1 MTKTGDAALPP
12 LDLESTSAIDFLQ
25 RYQRPLIIGAI
36 VVAALGVGVWLYQRS
51 AEIRE
56 VRAAEALGQAE
67 AAYNSGGIAGG
78 QTELAKILARYG
90 GTTAGAQAAA
100 LSAQWY
106 FEAGQVDS
114 GLVQLNIGLSKA
126 PSYMR
131 AGLLALRAA
140 GQGAKGDAAAAAL
153 DFEAAAAAAQFEQER
168 DQLLMQAAREH
179 ASAGNLEKAKALYG
193 AIAAREDSSHSI
205 EARLRLGELTA
216 KG

>member
-12 LDLESTSAIDFLQ
+12 LELDSASYTELLQ

-36 VVAALGVGVWLYQRS
+36 VVAALGVGGWLYLRS

-67 AAYNSGGIAGG
+67 AAYSSGGIAGA
-78 QTELAKILARYG
+78 QVEMAKILTRYA
-90 GTTAGAQAAA
+90 GTAAGAQAAA

-114 GLVQLNIGLSKA
+114 GLVQLETGLSKA
-126 PSYMR
+126 PKFMK

-140 GQGAKGDAAAAAL
+140 GKGALGESAAAAADYEL
-153 DFEAAAAAAQFEQER
+153 AAAAAQFKQEQ
-168 DQLLMQAAREH
+168 DQFLMQAAQ
-179 ASAGNLEKAKALYG
+179 AYVAAGDLEKAKSMYG
-193 AIAAREDSSHSI
+193 AVADREDSSHAV
-205 EARLRLGELTA
+205 EARLRLGEVTA
-216 KG
+216 KM

>member
-12 LDLESTSAIDFLQ
+12 LDLDSSSYAELLQ

-36 VVAALGVGVWLYQRS
+36 VVAGLGVGGWLYLRS

-67 AAYNSGGIAGG
+67 AAYTSGGIAGA
-78 QTELAKILARYG
+78 QTEMAKILTRYA
-90 GTTAGAQAAA
+90 GTSAGAQAAA

-114 GLVQLNIGLSKA
+114 GLVQLDLGLKKA
-126 PSYMR
+126 PRHMK

-140 GQGAKGDAAAAAL
+140 GMGSKG
-153 DFEAAAAAAQFEQER
+153 EAAAAAADFELAAAAAQFKQER
-168 DQLLMQAAREH
+168 DQLMMQAAREYV
-179 ASAGNLEKAKALYG
+179 SAGEVEKAKTIYG
-193 AIAAREDSSHSI
+193 ELAGREDSSHSV
-205 EARLRLGELTA
+205 EARLRLGEITV

>member
-12 LDLESTSAIDFLQ
+12 LDLESSSVTELLQ

-36 VVAALGVGVWLYQRS
+36 VVAGLGVGGWLYKRS

-67 AAYNSGGIAGG
+67 AAYSSGGIAGA

-90 GTTAGAQAAA
+90 GTAAGTQAAA

-114 GLVQLNIGLSKA
+114 GLVQLDIGLSKA
-126 PSYMR
+126 PRYMK

-140 GQGAKGDAAAAAL
+140 GKGAKGDAAAAAV
-153 DFEAAAAAAQFEQER
+153 DFEAAAAAAQFKQER
-168 DQLLMQAAREH
+168 DQLLMQAAREYV
-179 ASAGNLEKAKALYG
+179 SAGNLEKAKTIYG
-193 AIAAREDSSHSI
+193 ELAGREDSSHSV
-205 EARLRLGELTA
+205 EARLRLGEITA